1 MDMESINGIEWRGR
15 RPFKV
20 RLANYL
26 HRLADNLTWKDW
38 WIVTNNEPL
47 WEKDVFTDKVNK
59 NRNNKKIQAEDVTQE
74 YFDRLWE
81 NTEHI
86 LSNDLAVWMI
96 SVRKISLLAYNLNK
110 FTKLEDEISLA
121 LADGWY
127 INEVLDN
134 HSSFY
139 RPFSNDLARK
149 IIDQWK
155 ISLLASNLDKF
166 TKLEDD
172 VIWQLLDG
180 WYYEEFTE
188 YAENYVFIDLNV
200 ENIKKLIEKWNFDR
214 VIDHVD
220 LDEIKF
226 DDDTLELLIRKWYWE
241 WVIAHYDISSLNTA
255 NLIIQQWL
263 WKYLVWVC
271 ALDDEVNVEMIK
283 LLIDNDLWKNVIDE
297 RCHIDDPN
305 VLQLLFEKGYFEDIA
320 SLLWDLI
327 EDEDD
332 VEREIYELYDEYDIS
347 Y

>member
-26 HRLADNLTWKDW
+26 HRLADNLTRKDW
-38 WIVTNNEPL
+38 RIVTKNEPL
-47 WEKDVFTDKVNK
+47 WEEDVFTDKVNK
-59 NRNNKKIQAEDVTQE
+59 NLNNKKIQAEDVTQE

-139 RPFSNDLARK
+139 CYFSNDLARK

-180 WYYEEFTE
+180 WYYEEFME
-188 YAENYVFIDLNV
+188 YAENYDDIDLNV